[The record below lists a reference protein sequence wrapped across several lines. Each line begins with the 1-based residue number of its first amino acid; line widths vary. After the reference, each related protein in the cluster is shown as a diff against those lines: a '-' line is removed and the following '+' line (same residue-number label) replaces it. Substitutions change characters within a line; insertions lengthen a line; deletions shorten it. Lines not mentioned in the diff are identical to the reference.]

1 MQQLHISKGA
11 FKMEGINNI
20 SSNTLTNEYCIKQK
34 DKKDIICNKCYSFK
48 GLNFRKSMVNVLQNN
63 SELLSNSI
71 IEWDNLPRI
80 FDLYFRFSSHGELI
94 NLNHLENLNNI
105 CLKNPKTTFT
115 LWSKRFDIV
124 KKFFDNNEKP
134 SNLILIYSNPVLN
147 KPLEKLPKYFDK
159 TFNNVVKYSFKE
171 YLKINTMFINFEY
184 VNKLKGIE
192 YNLKKVNKE
201 LYNKIKNDYEIYKNN
216 FDKNNKVNCFQ
227 KCIDCLKCY
236 TKNNI
241 KVIIEKVK

>member
-1 MQQLHISKGA
+1 MTIQTLHISKGA
-11 FKMEGINNI
+11 FKMESINNI
-20 SSNTLTNEYCIKQK
+20 STNTLTNEYCIKQK

-80 FDLYFRFSSHGELI
+80 FDLHFRFSSHGELI

-105 CLKNPKTTFT
+105 CLKNPKTNFT

-124 KKFFDNNEKP
+124 KKFYDNNNKP
-134 SNLILIYSNPVLN
+134 SNLILIYSNPTLN
-147 KPLEKLPKYFDK
+147 KPLKKLPKYFDK

-201 LYNKIKNDYEIYKNN
+201 LYNKYYLNFLNDLN
-216 FDKNNKVNCFQ
+216 
-227 KCIDCLKCY
+227 
-236 TKNNI
+236 
-241 KVIIEKVK
+241 

>member
-80 FDLYFRFSSHGELI
+80 FELYFRFSSHGELI

-159 TFNNVVKYSFKE
+159 TFNNVIKLSYKDF
-171 YLKINTMFINFEY
+171 YNQKIMFIDKKDI
-184 VNKLKGIE
+184 NKTLRANI
-192 YNLKKVNKE
+192 KK
-201 LYNKIKNDYEIYKNN
+201 DYETYKNN
-216 FDKNNKVNCFQ
+216 FDKDNNINCFQ
-227 KCIDCLKCY
+227 KCKDCLICY
-236 TKNNI
+236 TFNNV
-241 KVIIEKVK
+241 KTIIEKAK

>member
-1 MQQLHISKGA
+1 MQQLHISKGH

-20 SSNTLTNEYCIKQK
+20 STNTLTNEYCIKQK

-48 GLNFRKSMVNVLQNN
+48 GLNFRKSMINVLQNN

-159 TFNNVVKYSFKE
+159 TFNNVIKLSYKDFYNQK
-171 YLKINTMFINFEY
+171 TMFIDKKDI
-184 VNKLKGIE
+184 NKTLRANI
-192 YNLKKVNKE
+192 KK
-201 LYNKIKNDYEIYKNN
+201 DYETYKNN
-216 FDKNNKVNCFQ
+216 FDKDNNINCFQ
-227 KCIDCLKCY
+227 KCKDCLVCY
-236 TKNNI
+236 TFNNV
-241 KVIIEKVK
+241 KTIIEKAK

>member
-159 TFNNVVKYSFKE
+159 TFNNVIKLSYKDF
-171 YLKINTMFINFEY
+171 YNQKIMFIDKKDI
-184 VNKLKGIE
+184 NKTLRANI
-192 YNLKKVNKE
+192 KK
-201 LYNKIKNDYEIYKNN
+201 DYETYKNN
-216 FDKNNKVNCFQ
+216 FDKDNNINCFQ
-227 KCIDCLKCY
+227 KCKDCLVCY
-236 TKNNI
+236 TFNNV
-241 KVIIEKVK
+241 KTIIEKAK

>member
-159 TFNNVVKYSFKE
+159 TFNNIIKLSYKDF
-171 YLKINTMFINFEY
+171 YNQKIMFIDKKDI
-184 VNKLKGIE
+184 NKTLRANI
-192 YNLKKVNKE
+192 KK
-201 LYNKIKNDYEIYKNN
+201 DYETYKNN
-216 FDKNNKVNCFQ
+216 FDKDNNINCFQ
-227 KCIDCLKCY
+227 KCKDCLICY
-236 TKNNI
+236 TFNNV
-241 KVIIEKVK
+241 KTIIEKAK

>member
-134 SNLILIYSNPVLN
+134 SNLILIYSNPILN

-159 TFNNVVKYSFKE
+159 TFNNVIKLSYKDF
-171 YLKINTMFINFEY
+171 YNQKIMFIDKKDI
-184 VNKLKGIE
+184 NKTLRANI
-192 YNLKKVNKE
+192 KK
-201 LYNKIKNDYEIYKNN
+201 DYETYKNN
-216 FDKNNKVNCFQ
+216 FDKDNNINCFQ
-227 KCIDCLKCY
+227 KCKDCLICY
-236 TKNNI
+236 TFNNV
-241 KVIIEKVK
+241 KTIIEKAK

>member
-159 TFNNVVKYSFKE
+159 TFNNIVKLSYKD
-171 YLKINTMFINFEY
+171 YYNQKTMFID
-184 VNKLKGIE
+184 
-192 YNLKKVNKE
+192 KKDITKDFKSN
-201 LYNKIKNDYEIYKNN
+201 IKKDYETYKNN
-216 FDKNNKVNCFQ
+216 FDKDNNINCFQ
-227 KCIDCLKCY
+227 KCINCLLCY
-236 TKNNI
+236 TQNNV
-241 KVIIEKVK
+241 KTIIEKVK

>member
-159 TFNNVVKYSFKE
+159 TFNNV
-171 YLKINTMFINFEY
+171 I
-184 VNKLKGIE
+184 KLS
-192 YNLKKVNKE
+192 
-201 LYNKIKNDYEIYKNN
+201 YKD
-216 FDKNNKVNCFQ
+216 F
-227 KCIDCLKCY
+227 
-236 TKNNI
+236 
-241 KVIIEKVK
+241 

>member
-1 MQQLHISKGA
+1 MQQLHISIGA

-159 TFNNVVKYSFKE
+159 TFNNVIKLSYKDF
-171 YLKINTMFINFEY
+171 YNQKIMFIDKKDI
-184 VNKLKGIE
+184 NKTLRANI
-192 YNLKKVNKE
+192 KK
-201 LYNKIKNDYEIYKNN
+201 DYETYKNN
-216 FDKNNKVNCFQ
+216 FDKDNNINCFQ
-227 KCIDCLKCY
+227 KCKDCLICY
-236 TKNNI
+236 TFNNV
-241 KVIIEKVK
+241 KTIIEKAK

>member
-159 TFNNVVKYSFKE
+159 TFNNVIKLSYKDF
-171 YLKINTMFINFEY
+171 YNQKIMFIDKKDI
-184 VNKLKGIE
+184 NKTLRANI
-192 YNLKKVNKE
+192 KK
-201 LYNKIKNDYEIYKNN
+201 DYETYKNN
-216 FDKNNKVNCFQ
+216 FDKDNNINCFQ
-227 KCIDCLKCY
+227 KCKDCLICY
-236 TKNNI
+236 TFNNV
-241 KVIIEKVK
+241 KTIIEKAK

>member
-159 TFNNVVKYSFKE
+159 TFNNVIKLSYKDF
-171 YLKINTMFINFEY
+171 YNQKIMFIDKKDI
-184 VNKLKGIE
+184 NKTLRANI
-192 YNLKKVNKE
+192 KK
-201 LYNKIKNDYEIYKNN
+201 DYETYKNN
-216 FDKNNKVNCFQ
+216 FDKDNNINCFQ
-227 KCIDCLKCY
+227 KCKDCLVCY
-236 TKNNI
+236 TKNNV
-241 KVIIEKVK
+241 KTIIEKVK

>member
-1 MQQLHISKGA
+1 MQQLHISKGH

-159 TFNNVVKYSFKE
+159 TFNNVIKLSYKDF
-171 YLKINTMFINFEY
+171 YNQKIMFIDKKDI
-184 VNKLKGIE
+184 NKTLIA
-192 YNLKKVNKE
+192 NIKK
-201 LYNKIKNDYEIYKNN
+201 DYETYKNN
-216 FDKNNKVNCFQ
+216 FDKDNNINCFQ
-227 KCIDCLKCY
+227 KCKDCLICY
-236 TKNNI
+236 TFNNV
-241 KVIIEKVK
+241 KTIIEKAK

>member
-159 TFNNVVKYSFKE
+159 TFNNVIKLSYKDF
-171 YLKINTMFINFEY
+171 YNQKIMFIDKKDI
-184 VNKLKGIE
+184 NKTLRANI
-192 YNLKKVNKE
+192 KK
-201 LYNKIKNDYEIYKNN
+201 DYETYKNN
-216 FDKNNKVNCFQ
+216 FDKDNNINCFQ
-227 KCIDCLKCY
+227 KCIDCLLCY
-236 TKNNI
+236 TKNNV
-241 KVIIEKVK
+241 KTIIEKVK

>member
-34 DKKDIICNKCYSFK
+34 DKKDIICNKCYYFK

-134 SNLILIYSNPVLN
+134 SNLILIYSNPILN

-159 TFNNVVKYSFKE
+159 TFNNVIKLSYKDF
-171 YLKINTMFINFEY
+171 YNQKIMFIDKKDI
-184 VNKLKGIE
+184 NKTLRANI
-192 YNLKKVNKE
+192 KK
-201 LYNKIKNDYEIYKNN
+201 DYETYKNN
-216 FDKNNKVNCFQ
+216 FDKDNNINCFQ
-227 KCIDCLKCY
+227 KCKDCLICY
-236 TKNNI
+236 TFNNV
-241 KVIIEKVK
+241 KTIIEKAK